1 MTRNL
6 IINGSPRLNGNTRD
20 AATAFCREAPDA
32 KLIDAV
38 KLKLSGCLGCDK
50 CRANHNRCVIDDDTA
65 GAVEDIFEA
74 QNIVFA
80 SPVYCWGVTSQLK
93 QIIDKLYSKDP
104 VLRGTNKR
112 VGLILVGGAGT
123 HDRQYETIASQFEQ
137 MCEYFGWSFC
147 FRRFYSAGDPGEMK
161 PADLEQ
167 LAALGK
173 EFFL

>member
-20 AATAFCREAPDA
+20 AAVAFCREAPGS
-32 KLIDAV
+32 KLVDAV
-38 KLKLSGCLGCDK
+38 KLKLSGCLGCDR
-50 CRANHNRCVIDDDTA
+50 CRDNNNRCVIDDDTV
-65 GAVEDIFEA
+65 GVIEDIFNAE
-74 QNIVFA
+74 NIVFA

-104 VLRGTNKR
+104 VLRGMKKR

-137 MCEYFGWSFC
+137 LCEYFGWDFC
-147 FRRFYSAGDPGEMK
+147 FRRFYSAGDPGDMK
-161 PADLEQ
+161 PGDLEK
-167 LAALGK
+167 LSELGK
-173 EFFL
+173 AFFA